1 MPPMQPLLLLPL
13 RPRCMSHSDL
23 FQAVTQRTK
32 LFKEAKIPH
41 FLQVSTGDVKQPK
54 KLAIGDFG
62 IVWTENGLMVAQGLA
77 LATQIY
83 LRN

>member
-1 MPPMQPLLLLPL
+1 
-13 RPRCMSHSDL
+13 MSHSDL
-23 FQAVTQRTK
+23 FQAATQRTK
-32 LFKEAKIPH
+32 LFKQAKVPH
-41 FLQVSTGDVKQPK
+41 FLQVSTGNVNQLK

-62 IVWTENGLMVAQGLA
+62 IVWTENGLMVAQGLV